1 MRSNNAIQ
9 RIVRAASYAARRH
22 RDQRR
27 KGADA
32 SPYINHPLELAS
44 LLAERGTDDPDVL
57 TAALLHDVVED
68 TCDWENPGDVEST
81 YAEIEQNFGRAVREI
96 VVEVTDDKR
105 LGKSMRKER
114 QIEHAA
120 QLSFQ
125 AKLVKLADKICNVR
139 DVATSP
145 PTGWS
150 LERRRE
156 YFDWAKQVVDQI
168 RGTHA
173 GLEQEFDQAYA
184 ERP

>member
-1 MRSNNAIQ
+1 MSSNNAIR
-9 RIVRAASYAARRH
+9 RILRAASYAARRH

-44 LLAERGTDDPDVL
+44 LLAERGVDDPDVL

-68 TCDWENPGDVEST
+68 TCDWKKPGDVERT
-81 YAEIEQNFGRAVREI
+81 YAEIEQNFGRAVRAI
-96 VVEVTDDKR
+96 VAEVTDDKR
-105 LGKSMRKER
+105 LDKAMRKDR

-120 QLSFQ
+120 HLSSQ
-125 AKLVKLADKICNVR
+125 ARLVKLADKICNAR

-168 RGTHA
+168 RGTHS

-184 ERP
+184 RRP